1 MNQDQACP
9 KRVWGVRYTYQ
20 SKPILWV
27 DVCRKD
33 LVSPL
38 RIDRPRN
45 CFGKINGKGFPIFQ
59 RKRATL
65 SFLFL
70 YGRWLQQW
78 CSKHSRCF
86 LPLSHCQGEVL
97 LMTNFDPIRKLNF
110 KILNLDNLERSQT
123 IPVPYTI
130 PICYII
136 RLSWWWF
143 HWCWMRNWLCCDV
156 VCCFSDLARTGM
168 VKKWFTYILEQ
179 VKMVIIQI
187 NLMQIQL
194 WC

>member
-20 SKPILWV
+20 PKPILWV

-97 LMTNFDPIRKLNF
+97 LMTNFDPIRRTNWISRSWIWTIWNVHKQYQYH
-110 KILNLDNLERSQT
+110 ILFQFVISSVCPDDDFTDAEWGIHCVVMWCAAFQTWPVLVWWRSDSL
-123 IPVPYTI
+123 IY
-130 PICYII
+130 
-136 RLSWWWF
+136 W
-143 HWCWMRNWLCCDV
+143 H
-156 VCCFSDLARTGM
+156 
-168 VKKWFTYILEQ
+168 K
-179 VKMVIIQI
+179 
-187 NLMQIQL
+187 
-194 WC
+194 